1 MASSSYVVDTT
12 VSGQQVGVLPP
23 DVPQELAGSIDSFQH
38 VEAVMKEDDVSTV
51 GMDSQDWE
59 LVTEMV
65 ADTENAATD
74 FMQGTHVSLEA
85 PKQDLQ
91 SSLQAME
98 ETMANLKLGKAARG
112 VDVPS
117 ISEGVASAT
126 AAFGAE
132 APSRPEGVAPVLAAE
147 NEDVK
152 MDLDKEVTEQ
162 GQQGQ
167 HGWLMFGRSEK
178 AQTFTLRDVPF
189 KMEPISKEIKH
200 LVERLDKEEVID
212 LFSKFCDLP
221 IIPAVGFSRVVKAYT
236 AIKAQKQH
244 DEVMRQP
251 HVQGRARPGIGNESL
266 QDRPMGTPRATHQCP
281 GCFTDWPLGWAVTEE
296 KKCIC
301 NKKVTPIKKTA
312 HLTTMESKQHRWLLF
327 VTGNGITW
335 VRDGSPEPEAAP
347 ASGGDKRM
355 EPVVPDLDF
364 KKEHAVDV
372 GVLAEAPLCPADHSE
387 TSLSD
392 YITSTDRLQLR
403 TEVLH
408 RVVDAE
414 TFPAADQSRPQV
426 SKDIKHGQ
434 AALVFH
440 PDAAEA
446 LAMAAK
452 LTSAD
457 IPPEEAFHPK
467 ISEQEMN
474 EVVSANADIIHDM
487 QSGAISVE
495 DPQGAEMLRRLDL
508 LKFKEVL
515 KRKFLEGPGSNQSS
529 VEALTRSM
537 VSLDQ
542 AKAQNRKY
550 EEERRLY
557 KSLIAPPVGSPS
569 IWGAD
574 LQTFI
579 EQGTFCPLTG
589 LRKPNVDLDSYA
601 ARGEYVKAKLNLVQ
615 HKLGAFP
622 PRLLTE
628 VPQCQLDLQV
638 ARDVPDD
645 RAVPLEATK
654 LAPGSPE
661 AKVAML
667 HNMLN
672 MCNGEIRIHAGR
684 WTKYECMEEP
694 SWAKEKQPSWEE
706 ALALER
712 RTHPTDQGGHLVEF
726 HTYTDEEIEDHRRLG
741 LRPFWSYLKG
751 SFFAWEPAP
760 ADGGAGTCWVKEVQ
774 TWTLPTLLGVY
785 GHQFSLKQLWYAWE
799 NLPIV
804 VKRHDRG
811 QRGGGAAGGRE
822 RVVERKKIQ
831 KETNDFLEVMQLPKP
846 STQEEWRA
854 VWKEVG
860 TLLAAKHFISHTP
873 VPVMEL
879 PIAAV
884 VDSKEH
890 LRFRAMCDE
899 RISFPFEELRGF
911 PDVYSKL
918 EPYVA
923 ADSFVEVKVAW
934 RCNTEQWW
942 WAEVPPSQAA

>member
-23 DVPQELAGSIDSFQH
+23 DVPPELAGSIDSFQH

-65 ADTENAATD
+65 AETENAATD

-98 ETMANLKLGKAARG
+98 ETAARG

-126 AAFGAE
+126 AAIGAE

-251 HVQGRARPGIGNESL
+251 HVQGRARPGLGNESL

-281 GCFTDWPLGWAVTEE
+281 ECFTDWPLGWAVTEE
-296 KKCIC
+296 KTCIC

-335 VRDGSPEPEAAP
+335 VRDGSRNLKLRLPVAVT
-347 ASGGDKRM
+347 SGWNRW
-355 EPVVPDLDF
+355 F
-364 KKEHAVDV
+364 RTWTSREHAVDI

-557 KSLIAPPVGSPS
+557 KSLITPPVGSPS

-579 EQGTFCPLTG
+579 EQGTFCHLTG

-712 RTHPTDQGGHLVEF
+712 RTHPTDQGGHFVEF
-726 HTYTDEEIEDHRRLG
+726 HTYTDEEIEDHRCLG

-760 ADGGAGTCWVKEVQ
+760 ADGGAVLGQGSADLDSANFAGSVWPPI
-774 TWTLPTLLGVY
+774 LP
-785 GHQFSLKQLWYAWE
+785 Q
-799 NLPIV
+799 
-804 VKRHDRG
+804 
-811 QRGGGAAGGRE
+811 
-822 RVVERKKIQ
+822 
-831 KETNDFLEVMQLPKP
+831 
-846 STQEEWRA
+846 
-854 VWKEVG
+854 
-860 TLLAAKHFISHTP
+860 
-873 VPVMEL
+873 
-879 PIAAV
+879 AAV
-884 VDSKEH
+884 VCLGKSSHCGE
-890 LRFRAMCDE
+890 A
-899 RISFPFEELRGF
+899 
-911 PDVYSKL
+911 
-918 EPYVA
+918 
-923 ADSFVEVKVAW
+923 
-934 RCNTEQWW
+934 T
-942 WAEVPPSQAA
+942 